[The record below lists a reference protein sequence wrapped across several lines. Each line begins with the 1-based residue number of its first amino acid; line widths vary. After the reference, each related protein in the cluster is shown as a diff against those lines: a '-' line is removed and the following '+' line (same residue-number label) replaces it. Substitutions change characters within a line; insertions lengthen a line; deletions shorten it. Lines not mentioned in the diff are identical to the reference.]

1 MTAATPTATVSAAAA
16 PLDRQVWRSGNA
28 RRLTMA
34 FAFLILLPFWASLG
48 PMLLQRVSRGF
59 LVDTIAL
66 SVFALAFTALMA
78 LLLQQLIHAV
88 RTRIEVS
95 PSGVSL
101 TVPRVGPRGPFFL
114 WRYVTASIP
123 FNEIAAIDR
132 RTEVY
137 GGAMLPLLL
146 TSLRVVPKNGEP
158 VVLGYTNAHEQDEQ
172 FPYDLIAQR
181 IAARSGVPITDH
193 GMVRRSLQK
202 RALGLKSE
210 SREQLPVA
218 EIEALN
224 IAHQRN
230 IRGLVLGLGILLLA
244 GIAIDFLTA
253 SRTTYA
259 EMGAGLSSPSRG
271 TKDDVKRK

>member
-1 MTAATPTATVSAAAA
+1 
-16 PLDRQVWRSGNA
+16 
-28 RRLTMA
+28 
-34 FAFLILLPFWASLG
+34 
-48 PMLLQRVSRGF
+48 
-59 LVDTIAL
+59 
-66 SVFALAFTALMA
+66 
-78 LLLQQLIHAV
+78 
-88 RTRIEVS
+88 
-95 PSGVSL
+95 
-101 TVPRVGPRGPFFL
+101 
-114 WRYVTASIP
+114 
-123 FNEIAAIDR
+123 
-132 RTEVY
+132 
-137 GGAMLPLLL
+137 
-146 TSLRVVPKNGEP
+146 VVPKNGEP